1 MDRNHRLCNSTHV
14 RREVYEA
21 HTYIVNHF
29 LEELTWDDVADH
41 VGLSKNYLRTLYTED
56 YRYSLNQTVRG
67 CRMRYAARLLV
78 ETTRSVRDISIESRY
93 QDLAYFC
100 RRFREWSGMT
110 PTEFRKKYT
119 DLNSGSQN
127 AYKNSGCQNAY
138 KNSGSQNAYKNSGG
152 RNAYKPAHN
161 V

>member
-41 VGLSKNYLRTLYTED
+41 VGLSKNYLRTLYTEV

-78 ETTRSVRDISIESRY
+78 E
-93 QDLAYFC
+93 
-100 RRFREWSGMT
+100 WSGMT

-119 DLNSGSQN
+119 VLNSGSQN

>member
-1 MDRNHRLCNSTHV
+1 MDRSDRFSDSSHV

-21 HTYIVNHF
+21 HTYIINHF
-29 LEELTWDDVADH
+29 LDELTWDDVAEH
-41 VGLSKNYLRTLYTED
+41 VGLSKNYLRTLYSEV

-67 CRMRYAARLLV
+67 CRMKHAARLLV
-78 ETTRSVRDISIESRY
+78 DTTRSVRDISLESRY

-119 DLNSGSQN
+119 DLNSSSQN
-127 AYKNSGCQNAY
+127 AYESV
-138 KNSGSQNAYKNSGG
+138 
-152 RNAYKPAHN
+152 HN